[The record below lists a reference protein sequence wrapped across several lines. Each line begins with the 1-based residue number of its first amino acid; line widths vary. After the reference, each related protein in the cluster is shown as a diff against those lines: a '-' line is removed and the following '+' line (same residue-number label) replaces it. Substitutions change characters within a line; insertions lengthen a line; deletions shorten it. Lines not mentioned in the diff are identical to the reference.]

1 MSKHDNRGFFKSR
14 RAFARHGAIAP
25 QKKSSAL
32 WGLFFKGV
40 AVVVGAVLAFGGVTV
55 WNLTN
60 TLNNN
65 SFIITDAAGKKIEP
79 ADLNGPIN
87 MLLVGS
93 DSRAGQA
100 SVFGHDKSVLAD
112 VIILLHISAD
122 RKNAVALSFPRDLM
136 VPWPACPSTSGGSGY
151 LPQTLG
157 QINATIANGGP
168 GCTLLTIEK
177 LTGVQIPY
185 LAMINFSG
193 VIEMSNSIGGV
204 EVCVAK
210 DIHDTYTFLNLK
222 KGKHVLQGMQAL
234 QFLRTRHGVGDGSD
248 LSRISNQQVFLTS
261 LVRKVRSEGVL
272 TNPLRLLSLANAA
285 VRNMTLSTSLANL
298 STMIAIGGA
307 LKNIPLEKITFL
319 QVPSRGGLP
328 APYSGRVMPVYDK
341 ANVLFQKL
349 VNDEPILIAKANP
362 GTGATV
368 ETPAPTATPNPTP
381 TPTPTSTD
389 SYLDDTYR
397 GTNGSLTTC
406 SG

>member
-1 MSKHDNRGFFKSR
+1 MSKHDNRGIFKSR
-14 RAFARHGAIAP
+14 RAFARHGEIAP
-25 QKKSSAL
+25 QKVSSAI
-32 WGLFFKGV
+32 WGLLFKGL
-40 AVVVGAVLAFGGVTV
+40 AVVLGAVIAISGITV
-55 WNLTN
+55 LNFTN

-65 SFIITDAAGKKIEP
+65 TVQLVDANGNKIKP
-79 ADLNGPIN
+79 ADLKGAIN
-87 MLLVGS
+87 VLLVGS
-93 DSRAGQA
+93 DTRAGQA

-136 VPWPACPSTSGGSGY
+136 VPWPACPSTSGGPGY
-151 LPQTLG
+151 LPQSMG

-177 LTGVQIPY
+177 LTGVTIPY
-185 LAMINFSG
+185 LAMINFKG
-193 VIEMSNSIGGV
+193 VIEMSNAIGGV

-210 DIHDTYTFLNLK
+210 DIHDTYTFLNLT
-222 KGKHVLQGMQAL
+222 KGKHVLQGLEAL

-272 TNPLRLLSLANAA
+272 TNPVKLYSLANAA
-285 VRNMTLSTSLANL
+285 VRNMTLSSSLADL
-298 STMIAIGGA
+298 GTMVAIGGA

-328 APYSGRVMPVYDK
+328 APYSGRVMPVYEK
-341 ANVLFQKL
+341 ADILFQKL
-349 VNDEPILIAKANP
+349 VNDQPLLIAKAQP
-362 GTGATV
+362 GTGAV
-368 ETPAPTATPNPTP
+368 VATPAPTATPSATPSPTA
-381 TPTPTSTD
+381 TEQ
-389 SYLDDTYR
+389 YLDDTYR
-397 GTNGSLTTC
+397 GTNGSQTTC